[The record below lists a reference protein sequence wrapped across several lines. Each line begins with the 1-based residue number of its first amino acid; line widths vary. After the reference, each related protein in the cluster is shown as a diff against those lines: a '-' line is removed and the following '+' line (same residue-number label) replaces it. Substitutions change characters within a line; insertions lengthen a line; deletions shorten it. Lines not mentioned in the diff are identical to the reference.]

1 MKNKVLL
8 IALLVLGLF
17 LTACGSESADE
28 SSGENQQTP
37 GNETPQENES
47 APENEESDNDQS
59 AQEETE
65 AIEVDKGLLSVEITI
80 PPSMIEEDPEKLIEE
95 AKAQGVSEAKV
106 NDDGSITYKMSKSV
120 HQKMMQEVEA
130 SLKESIEE
138 TKNSGDFKSI
148 KDITHNNSF
157 SEFTLIVDKAAFE
170 NSLDGF
176 AALGL
181 AISGMYYQLFDGVN
195 PDDLKVTVHVQ
206 DEASGEIFNTIVY
219 PDALESD

>member
-1 MKNKVLL
+1 MGKKVLL
-8 IALLVLGLF
+8 IGLLLI

-37 GNETPQENES
+37 GNEMLQENES
-47 APENEESDNDQS
+47 TPENDEADNDQS
-59 AQEETE
+59 DQETQ

-80 PPSMIEEDPEKLIEE
+80 PSSMIEEDPEKVIAE
-95 AKAQGVSEAKV
+95 AKEKGVGEATL

-181 AISGMYYQLFDGVN
+181 AVSGMYYQLFDGVY
-195 PDDLKVTVHVQ
+195 PDNLKVTVHIQ